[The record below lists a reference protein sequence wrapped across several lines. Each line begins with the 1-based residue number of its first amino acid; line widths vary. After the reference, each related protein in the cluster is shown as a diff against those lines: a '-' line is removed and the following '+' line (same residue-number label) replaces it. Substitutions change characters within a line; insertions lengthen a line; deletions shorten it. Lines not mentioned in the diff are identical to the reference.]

1 MSTSLLKL
9 CVQSFTSQLIPTM
22 VNMPY
27 ETILLILQTRS
38 ELVHDH
44 KIDAHMTSFET
55 IKQFLI
61 QEGFFSLWSGYTL
74 KLYANCINKF
84 TSNNIVNFY
93 GLSDID
99 PNIPLLQR
107 YSRFLMGMLSKTII
121 SWLLGYW
128 IIIGWSWKVTAYTH
142 GKITEKENSKGKT
155 KKTKHNSSPI
165 LTSKYASLSN
175 IIKEIKINIT
185 LMKFLFICKIA
196 SDVCHLTMEFFCDDF
211 FTDAFS
217 TVNPLIRSKLIHSI
231 IIFMCKFATWPI
243 ETLMYKVAVGSRYRR
258 NKNFGKLLERIN
270 KTLQQE
276 GMLQTLFNG
285 FPLFSMVQLFYLL
298 FNVAMNVLADVNKQ
312 RNVR

>member
-1 MSTSLLKL
+1 MSTSLLRL

-107 YSRFLMGMLSKTII
+107 YSRFLMGVLSKTII

-128 IIIGWSWKVTAYTH
+128 IIIGWS
-142 GKITEKENSKGKT
+142 
-155 KKTKHNSSPI
+155 
-165 LTSKYASLSN
+165 
-175 IIKEIKINIT
+175 
-185 LMKFLFICKIA
+185 
-196 SDVCHLTMEFFCDDF
+196 
-211 FTDAFS
+211 
-217 TVNPLIRSKLIHSI
+217 
-231 IIFMCKFATWPI
+231 
-243 ETLMYKVAVGSRYRR
+243 
-258 NKNFGKLLERIN
+258 
-270 KTLQQE
+270 
-276 GMLQTLFNG
+276 
-285 FPLFSMVQLFYLL
+285 
-298 FNVAMNVLADVNKQ
+298 
-312 RNVR
+312 